1 MEYKDYYATL
11 GVSKGADEKEIKKAY
26 RKLAREYHPDV
37 NKDKPNAE
45 ARFKEISEA
54 YAVLSD
60 ADKRAKYDRF
70 GSQWER
76 YERAGVDPNN
86 PFGGMGGRG
95 GFGGFG
101 GGGRTISPE
110 EFQQMFGGMPG
121 MGGGMGGS
129 GFSSFFD
136 ALFGGM
142 AGGAPGMG
150 GAYGQPRT
158 ARAQP
163 RSPDVPVQ
171 ITLEEAF
178 YGATRTLERADG
190 SRLEV
195 SIPRGVKTGSKIRM
209 SGAAG
214 AGDLFLKVEVMPHA
228 QFQREGDNLTVT
240 VPVDLY
246 TAILGGEAEVP
257 TVDSTVVLTIP
268 AGSQNGRKMRLRGL
282 GMPNLRNPDQRGD
295 LYAVMDVAIPTQL
308 SQQEK
313 GLFEQLRTLRHA

>member
-26 RKLAREYHPDV
+26 RKLAREFHPDV
-37 NKDKPNAE
+37 NKDNPNAE

-86 PFGGMGGRG
+86 PFGGMGG
-95 GFGGFG
+95 FGGFG
-101 GGGRTISPE
+101 GGGGRTRNISPE

-121 MGGGMGGS
+121 MGGMGGS
-129 GFSSFFD
+129 GFSSFFES
-136 ALFGGM
+136 LF
-142 AGGAPGMG
+142 GGAPG
-150 GAYGQPRT
+150 ASYGQPRT

-163 RSPDVPVQ
+163 RSQDVPVQ

-178 YGATRTLERADG
+178 YGAARTLERADG
-190 SRLEV
+190 SRIEV

-214 AGDLFLKVEVMPHA
+214 SGASADLFLKVEVLPHA
-228 QFQREGDNLTVT
+228 QFQRDGDDLTVS

-246 TAILGGEAEVP
+246 TAVLGGEVEVP

-282 GMPNLRNPDQRGD
+282 GMPNLRSPEQRGD
-295 LYAVMDVAIPTQL
+295 LYALLDVTLPTKL
-308 SQQEK
+308 SAKEK
-313 GLFEQLRTLRHA
+313 GLFEELQSLRK

>member
-1 MEYKDYYATL
+1 MEYKDYYRSL
-11 GVSKGADEKEIKKAY
+11 GVAKGADEKEIKKAY
-26 RKLAREYHPDV
+26 RKLAREFHPDV
-37 NKDKPNAE
+37 NKDNPNAE
-45 ARFKEISEA
+45 ERFKEISEA

-86 PFGGMGGRG
+86 PFTNMGGRG
-95 GFGGFG
+95 GFGGG
-101 GGGRTISPE
+101 GPRTRNISPE
-110 EFQQMFGGMPG
+110 EFQQMFGGMGG

-129 GFSSFFD
+129 GFSSFFES
-136 ALFGGM
+136 LFGGAGAA
-142 AGGAPGMG
+142 AGGFGP
-150 GAYGQPRT
+150 QPRT

-163 RSPDVPVQ
+163 RSQDVPVD

-178 YGATRTLERADG
+178 YGATRTLEMADG
-190 SRLEV
+190 TRIEV

-214 AGDLFLKVEVMPHA
+214 AGDLFLKVEVLPHA
-228 QFQREGDNLTVT
+228 QFHRDGDNLTVSL
-240 VPVDLY
+240 PVDLY

-268 AGSQNGRKMRLRGL
+268 PGSQNGRKMRLRGL
-282 GMPNLRNPDQRGD
+282 GMPNLRNPEQRGD
-295 LYAVMDVAIPTQL
+295 LYAVVDVAIPTQL
-308 SQQEK
+308 SAKEK
-313 GLFEQLRTLRHA
+313 TLFEQLRDLR